1 VAYYRK
7 RGDVWYYTIT
17 DADGRKIQRRGC
29 STKEGTA
36 AMAAKAENEA
46 AMIRSGTIDPRDV
59 ALNDHEQKSIRD
71 HLEDWR
77 KDLIARGVAEPQ
89 PRIVNGRVA
98 RIIEVAKIERA
109 SDITPSQI
117 QSALQAIRD
126 SGVGSQTLHHYAA
139 NIKQFSR
146 WLWRD
151 GRAPEDSLAFM
162 TKPNPATDIRH
173 ERRAMTPDELGRLF
187 AAAKAG
193 PTLCGIPGV
202 DRSILYQI
210 AAGAGLR
217 VGELGSLEP
226 DSFDLGSNPPSVTI
240 EAKRSKRRRRD
251 VQPIR
256 RDLAE
261 TIRGWLKDKPR
272 GEPLFPTLHS
282 ARSARM
288 LRHDLEAAGIE
299 YVDDAGRYAD
309 FHALRHTFISALAR
323 TTAPFAVVQDLARH
337 SDPRLTKRYAH
348 TSLHDQTAALESLPV
363 ASNSERPEAKDHRK
377 AE

>member
-1 VAYYRK
+1 MPYLRK
-7 RGDVWYYTIT
+7 RGDNWYFTIV
-17 DADGRKIQRRGC
+17 DADGRKIQRKGC
-29 STKEGTA
+29 SNKEATA
-36 AMAAKAENEA
+36 AMAAHAEAEVA
-46 AMIRSGTIDPRDV
+46 KIREGIIDVRDV
-59 ALNDHEQKSIRD
+59 ALNDHERESIRD
-71 HLEDWR
+71 HVEDWR
-77 KDLIARGVAEPQ
+77 NDLIARGVAEPQ
-89 PRIVNGRVA
+89 PRIVHGRVS
-98 RIIEVAKIERA
+98 RIIETAKIERV
-109 SDITPSQI
+109 SDITPSRI
-117 QSALQAIRD
+117 QAAIQAIRD

-187 AAAKAG
+187 AAAMTG

-202 DRSILYQI
+202 DRSILYRI
-210 AAGAGLR
+210 AVGAGLR

-226 DSFDLGSNPPSVTI
+226 ESFDLDSNPPSLTV

-261 TIRGWLKDKPR
+261 TIRGWLNDKPR

-288 LRHDLEAAGIE
+288 LRHDLESAGIE
-299 YVDDAGRYAD
+299 YVDDAGRFAD

-323 TTAPFAVVQDLARH
+323 TRGMPTRQITSALGCFSVAVV
-337 SDPRLTKRYAH
+337 SPW
-348 TSLHDQTAALESLPV
+348 S
-363 ASNSERPEAKDHRK
+363 
-377 AE
+377 